1 VNPIDGGANGFC
13 LPPVAVSI
21 TPESINLRSG
31 NGLVTAFITLAP
43 GFDLTQWT
51 VSNVTLNGVPA
62 VSGALSSDGG
72 TYVATFNKGQLSGLS
87 AGDSVVISV
96 AGTLQRNGNQGQ
108 FVATDSVKVMN

>member
-1 VNPIDGGANGFC
+1 MC
-13 LPPVAVSI
+13 LPPVAVGI

-72 TYVATFNKGQLSGLS
+72 TYVTTFDKGQLSGLGV
-87 AGDSVVISV
+87 GDSVTLSV
-96 AGTLQRNGNQGQ
+96 AGSLQRSGNE
-108 FVATDSVKVMN
+108 VNS